1 VKLYR
6 PNVPDSVKI
15 AVAYKYFGNRPLIF
29 MERPPLKERV
39 RIAKESIARML
50 CCDPKDLRLDHDPP
64 LAARPFNA
72 KTRLY
77 TPDAND
83 PEHLFWITAA
93 DHRTKTIIRGANGQ
107 YSDIVLIKRE
117 RRLQRR
123 KTKPK
128 KKFQWAKGRKM
139 QSRPFQTKGTP

>member
-1 VKLYR
+1 MRIYR
-6 PNVPDSVKI
+6 PNVPDSIKI
-15 AVAYKYFGNRPLIF
+15 GVAY
-29 MERPPLKERV
+29 
-39 RIAKESIARML
+39 RILRTTEPAEVAALSMKRRLAIARYAL
-50 CCDPKDLRLDHDPP
+50 GERLGCSEKDLRLDHDPP
-64 LAARPFNA
+64 LAGRPFDV

-77 TPDAND
+77 TPDANH